1 MKVRG
6 TRECKNC
13 GTQWSYYETGSVAC
27 PNCESMQSVGLDE
40 NRMQHTDSP
49 ATLELADVRDAL
61 DREPVREVATSAA
74 DEASEYRRKRGFIS
88 GGELLP
94 LDDTYLAAGELRH
107 AGELFSRS
115 MRMTD
120 DEEIYFFSLLRG
132 ADEGE
137 RPDARDLPESIYEI
151 RGLAD
156 AESLKEYHRRDGRVG
171 EGTRRG
177 PGGENTLETLGE
189 HVRRAQALE
198 GGIDIDSAEA
208 LVSAAR
214 DLARYFNEE
223 DLDALASSR
232 DTLSR
237 LA

>member
-40 NRMQHTDSP
+40 DRMQHTDSP

-156 AESLKEYHRRDGRVG
+156 AESLKEYHGEMGEWAREHDVDREGR
-171 EGTRRG
+171 
-177 PGGENTLETLGE
+177 NTLETLGE

-214 DLARYFNEE
+214 DLARYFDEG